1 MSTMTRRTDWV
12 QFLVL
17 LCLTAGLS
25 CATPAAE
32 EAEEDKKKPY
42 DAEAEK
48 AQAKKEDED
57 QRKER
62 LSGIKGKYQKI
73 FYGTFLLLSGADKE
87 EQPNPEVVGT
97 FFTSKF
103 DKNPGRSYLVK
114 IDKGNPSVLS
124 ALKRHDGKQL
134 EVTAKLRNA
143 DKYMIVWTI
152 EESGP
157 TQAPK
162 DRSGFGQL

>member
-1 MSTMTRRTDWV
+1 MSTMTRRTGWV
-12 QFLVL
+12 EFLIL
-17 LCLTAGLS
+17 LALMTGLGS
-25 CATPAAE
+25 VTPAA
-32 EAEEDKKKPY
+32 AVEDKKKPF
-42 DAEAEK
+42 DAAAEK
-48 AQAKKEDED
+48 EDEKKEDAD
-57 QRKER
+57 QKKER
-62 LSGIKGKYQKI
+62 LTGIKGKYQKI
-73 FYGTFLLLSGADKE
+73 FHGTFLLLSGTEKE

-97 FFTSKF
+97 FYTSKA
-103 DKNPGRSYLVK
+103 DKVPGRTFLVK
-114 IDKGNPSVLS
+114 IDKDNPSVLN
-124 ALKRHDGKQL
+124 ALKRFDGKQL